1 MLLYQAVKQF
11 ELWHK
16 RRAPINNMKDALF
29 ASLEKIDDDV

>member
-16 RRAPINNMKDALF
+16 RRAPIEEMKDALF
-29 ASLEKIDDDV
+29 TSLDKIDDDA